1 MESKDRW
8 VDAGYDGE
16 SKQEKC
22 QYAEQTKGWS
32 LAGRKLSTPASTLK
46 SVVPLM
52 SPKGCF
58 HAAAKVV
65 DSVVEGA
72 GLHSC
77 CHSSVS
83 LHLSLQW
90 ETGAAGIWIT
100 TTWWDDFLSRDALKS
115 PPPFFF
121 LIRMLFTTLPAL
133 LLIVN
138 LITLTICKV
147 AAWSVCY
154 DTSAEWK
161 RWMGTIEIRF
171 DSIIY

>member
-32 LAGRKLSTPASTLK
+32 LAGRKLSTLK
-46 SVVPLM
+46 CVVPLM

-65 DSVVEGA
+65 DSVVEGERVCIPA
-72 GLHSC
+72 VIAQSLSTCLRSERHEQQASELPLRGEMI
-77 CHSSVS
+77 SSLVM
-83 LHLSLQW
+83 LLR
-90 ETGAAGIWIT
+90 A
-100 TTWWDDFLSRDALKS
+100 
-115 PPPFFF
+115 PPPLF
-121 LIRMLFTTLPAL
+121 IRMLFTTLPAL

-147 AAWSVCY
+147 AAWSVCH

>member
-65 DSVVEGA
+65 DSVVEGERVCIPA
-72 GLHSC
+72 VIAQSLSTCLRSERQEQQASELPLHGEMI
-77 CHSSVS
+77 SSLVM
-83 LHLSLQW
+83 LLR
-90 ETGAAGIWIT
+90 T
-100 TTWWDDFLSRDALKS
+100 
-115 PPPFFF
+115 PPFF

-171 DSIIY
+171 DSITY